1 MGYDAQIGHLRQE
14 MEYAWESCFKDGRPE
29 KRSFCPGRIQW
40 AGQEGGSNET
50 WFLLDGIAVLMKNWR
65 RDQQCSFAQH
75 RCLEREC
82 NLPLPKS
89 QARFWCPVGGA
100 RMEDCFQTP
109 ACLQPPAMINLPNH
123 YIRGFPHY
131 NLSNINLEV
140 PFRME
145 FSNWAINYGYDFL
158 LRNQLPAFASQLAS
172 DLQLF

>member
-1 MGYDAQIGHLRQE
+1 
-14 MEYAWESCFKDGRPE
+14 
-29 KRSFCPGRIQW
+29 
-40 AGQEGGSNET
+40 
-50 WFLLDGIAVLMKNWR
+50 
-65 RDQQCSFAQH
+65 
-75 RCLEREC
+75 
-82 NLPLPKS
+82 
-89 QARFWCPVGGA
+89 
-100 RMEDCFQTP
+100 MEDCFQTP